1 MAGLVGQL
9 LGQYRILEQVGQGG
23 MATVYRALDT
33 RTLQEVAVKVLS
45 ATIVGDRRFLR
56 RFRREGEV
64 VSRLKHPN
72 IVPVLAYG
80 EARGYAYL
88 VMPFVRG
95 ESLHGYITEGK
106 VTPESSARWI
116 GQVASALDYAHRQGV
131 IHRDVKPSNILIDA
145 QGNALLT
152 DFGLARLVEGT
163 GTLTGSLLM
172 GTPAYVAPEQGQGLK
187 IDGRADEYSLGVILY
202 QIATGTLPF
211 EGDTPMA
218 TVLMHIQEPVPRPRR
233 FNPDLSPA
241 VEAVILKSL
250 AKKPSERFPSV
261 AALNRAYQAALAGQ
275 PVPGLDLLP
284 SALPPEMATL
294 PLDRSERLVFTERS
308 GPPRRKAGWV
318 LGLTLALVLLLAGF
332 FAYPS
337 LRALVQPPTPPTV
350 MPASTA
356 SLPGPW
362 APSPTPAPA
371 PTPTAVVSQDCP
383 GLSLI
388 NFQRQGSD
396 VAWTLDNST
405 GAPVRIVDFRFEGL
419 EGNVWPLAVFLGGQ
433 PLAELPAEAT
443 PGTEIE
449 IRLSPEQTTLAPGSL
464 TEFRLH
470 YAWETPVGGL
480 YAVDVVLESGCVL
493 TARW

>member
-1 MAGLVGQL
+1 MPGMEGQL

-33 RTLQEVAVKVLS
+33 RTLQEVAIKVLS
-45 ATIVGDRRFLR
+45 PTIVGDRRFLR

-88 VMPFVRG
+88 VMPYVRG
-95 ESLHGYITEGK
+95 VSLHSYITEGK

-131 IHRDVKPSNILIDA
+131 IHRDVKPSNILIDT

-187 IDGRADEYSLGVILY
+187 IDARADEYSLGVILY
-202 QIATGTLPF
+202 QIATGFLPF
-211 EGDTPMA
+211 DGDTPMA
-218 TVLMHIQEPVPRPRR
+218 TVLMHIKEPPPRPRR
-233 FNPDLSPA
+233 FNPDLSPV

-261 AALNRAYQAALAGQ
+261 AALNRAYQAAVAGQ

-284 SALPPEMATL
+284 SALPPDTATL
-294 PLDRSERLVFTERS
+294 PFERS
-308 GPPRRKAGWV
+308 PGKVLAEGAPAPVWSRGW
-318 LGLTLALVLLLAGF
+318 LSGLLLAAVLMTAGLI
-332 FAYPS
+332 AYPYVS
-337 LRALVQPPTPPTV
+337 HLQASGPGTAPTFPAPTSAVFTLVPP
-350 MPASTA
+350 PAS
-356 SLPGPW
+356 PI
-362 APSPTPAPA
+362 PA
-371 PTPTAVVSQDCP
+371 TPTAVVSQDCP

-388 NFQRQGSD
+388 NFRREGND
-396 VAWTLDNST
+396 LVWTLDNST
-405 GAPVRIVDFRFEGL
+405 GAPVRIATFGFDGL
-419 EGNVWPLAVFLGGQ
+419 EGNFFPLVVSLGGQ
-433 PLAELPAEAT
+433 PLLELPADAA
-443 PGTEIE
+443 PGANLEVT
-449 IRLSPEQTTLAPGSL
+449 LDPERASLAPGSL
-464 TEFRLH
+464 TELRLH
-470 YAWETPVGGL
+470 YAWETPALGL
-480 YAVDVVLESGCVL
+480 YAVEVVFDRGCVL

>member
-1 MAGLVGQL
+1 MAGLVGQQ

-80 EARGYAYL
+80 EARGFAYL

-95 ESLHGYITEGK
+95 ESLHTYITEGK

-163 GTLTGSLLM
+163 GTLTGSMLM

-187 IDGRADEYSLGVILY
+187 IDARADEYSLGVILY
-202 QIATGTLPF
+202 QIATGFLPF

-233 FNPDLSPA
+233 FNPDLSPT

-250 AKKPSERFPSV
+250 AKKPSDRFPSV
-261 AALNRAYQAALAGQ
+261 AAFNRAYQAALAGQ
-275 PVPGLDLLP
+275 AVSGLDLLP
-284 SALPPEMATL
+284 SALPPETATL
-294 PLDRSERLVFTERS
+294 PLDRSERLVFAERPALRRRPARWIIGLMLAAGLTAGAVAAYPVAS
-308 GPPRRKAGWV
+308 RWLNPRPNPAPTAP
-318 LGLTLALVLLLAGF
+318 LPTPASLTLA
-332 FAYPS
+332 P
-337 LRALVQPPTPPTV
+337 PPT
-350 MPASTA
+350 
-356 SLPGPW
+356 L
-362 APSPTPAPA
+362 APA
-371 PTPTAVVSQDCP
+371 ATPTAVTSPACP
-383 GLSLI
+383 GLALI
-388 NFQRQGSD
+388 NFHREGSD
-396 VAWTLDNST
+396 VVWSLDNST
-405 GAPVRIVDFRFEGL
+405 SGPARIADFRFEGI
-419 EGNVWPLAVFLGGQ
+419 EGNTWPLAVFLGGML
-433 PLAELPAEAT
+433 LAELPPNAS
-443 PGTEIE
+443 PGEVIE
-449 IRLSPEQTTLAPGSL
+449 ISLDPQQTTLAPESL
-464 TEFRLH
+464 AELRLR
-470 YAWETPVGGL
+470 YAWETPSSGV
-480 YAVDVVLESGCVL
+480 YAVDVVFDSGCVL